1 MPQLFDKEG
10 VCQMGVPSTKERIRS
25 GLPAVLTVAMMT
37 GMTLAAQMTGQR
49 EILFPEIAALSFGY
63 LLAPSRAW
71 MVNKRRML
79 LLMSCCAAAGY
90 LYSVFLPLPYWG
102 RIALAFATTQAV
114 FLCSGTSLAPLVSA
128 IVLPVVLRT
137 DSLVYPIAAFVLT
150 LLVIL
155 LRTLLEKLGI
165 REDEP
170 YAPLPRPSAGAITM
184 AAVRAVMILLLAPLC
199 VRFGVL
205 YLIAPPLLVFFTEV
219 TSAENPKPAK
229 TPVSTVLFL
238 TLCALAGAS
247 SRQLLCVHFALPVS
261 LAALLASLLSLVIV
275 YIFGMTVPPAGAL
288 CMLAFLVPEQSLL
301 TYPLQVLAGAA
312 LFMLTARIKIA
323 SARKSAPLLR
333 R

>member
-1 MPQLFDKEG
+1 
-10 VCQMGVPSTKERIRS
+10 MGVPSTAERIRS
-25 GLPAVLTVAMMT
+25 GLPAVLTVTMMA
-37 GMTLAAQMTGQR
+37 GMALAAQLTGQR

-71 MVNKRRML
+71 MVNKKRML
-79 LLMSCCAAAGY
+79 LLMTSCAVVGY
-90 LYSVFLPLPYWG
+90 LYSVFLPLPYWA
-102 RIALAFATTQAV
+102 RIAVAFATTQAV
-114 FLCSGTSLAPLVSA
+114 YLYSGTSLAPLVSA

-137 DSLVYPIAAFVLT
+137 DSLVYPVSAFALT

-155 LRTLLEKLGI
+155 LRTLLERLGI
-165 REDEP
+165 RRDEP
-170 YAPLPRPSAGAITM
+170 YTPLSRPSAGAITM
-184 AAVRAVMILLLAPLC
+184 AAIRAAMVLLLAPFC
-199 VRFGVL
+199 VRFGVI

-219 TSAENPKPAK
+219 TSARDAKPVK

-247 SRQLLCVHFALPVS
+247 TRQLFCIRFALPVT
-261 LAALLASLLSLVIV
+261 LAALAAAILSLVIV

-312 LFMLTARIKIA
+312 LFMLTARIRAA
-323 SARKSAPLLR
+323 SFRKGKAVQR